1 MGDKKMYKQFMIII
15 ICKIIMII
23 QVNAGGK
30 MKVKTNADKKNRN
43 MNAEE
48 DYGKYLRKATRMIRR
63 VFTQIYF

>member
-30 MKVKTNADKKNRN
+30 MKVKTNADKKKS
-43 MNAEE
+43 
-48 DYGKYLRKATRMIRR
+48 KYECGRR
-63 VFTQIYF
+63 VWQILD